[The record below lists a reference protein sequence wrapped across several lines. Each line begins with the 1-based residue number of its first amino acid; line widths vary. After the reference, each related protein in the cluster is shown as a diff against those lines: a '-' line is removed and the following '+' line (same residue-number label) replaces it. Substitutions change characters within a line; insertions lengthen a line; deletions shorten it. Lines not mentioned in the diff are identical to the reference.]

1 MRAYVRVWGVQGA
14 SKRQGNSQERG
25 RALFGNK
32 SMNLAAQL
40 IDSEFFEDMRA
51 HVTRNYQIAD
61 FYRDRYEAEGG
72 EIPDYVDTPE
82 RLKKWQIVREVFDPK
97 SYEETRRTLWLN
109 KSVNVHNCAKW
120 WDMECYAALNVK
132 DIKRVNLCRDK
143 FCFNCQSMLAAKRYG
158 KFAPILDSFK
168 DRYKIVHVVL
178 TVPNCEHEE
187 LKPLLDKM
195 YRKFPLL
202 MRYFKGQAKVR
213 GVNFLKYGY
222 GGAVR
227 GLEVTYNKDTAQ
239 YHPHFHCMVLLSP
252 QIDLRGRHTN
262 AYSFDHNDPTK
273 KHKFSDF
280 EILLQKIWYLLIN
293 DCKVT
298 ADNLERL
305 RIGYDV
311 QASDPQGYYHE
322 VFKYACKGA
331 FKESEGACIYQSQ
344 IFWTLYE
351 ALKNRRMIQ
360 GYGALHNFNDLDG
373 EILEEDTAALY
384 AAYVAKLQEVEKPVF
399 KVESLEEVCDR
410 SRGGCKYISKSNLRR
425 VLAER
430 RREERAEQGGKP

>member
-14 SKRQGNSQERG
+14 SKRQGNSPERG
-25 RALFGNK
+25 RALFDNK

-61 FYRDRYEAEGG
+61 FYRDRYEATCE
-72 EIPDYVDTPE
+72 ELYDNKCRAVD
-82 RLKKWQIVREVFDPK
+82 
-97 SYEETRRTLWLN
+97 
-109 KSVNVHNCAKW
+109 NCAKW
-120 WDMECYAALNVK
+120 WDIEHYTALNVK

-143 FCFNCQSMLAAKRYG
+143 FCFNCQSMLAAKRFS
-158 KFAPILDSFK
+158 KFVPVLEENARK
-168 DRYKIVHVVL
+168 YKILHVVF
-178 TVPNCEHEE
+178 TVPNCEPDE
-187 LKPLLDKM
+187 LKPLLDRM
-195 YRKFPLL
+195 YRKFPFVL
-202 MRYFKGQAKVR
+202 RYFKGQAKVR
-213 GVNFLKYGY
+213 GVDFVKYGY
-222 GGAVR
+222 AGAVR
-227 GLEVTYNKDTAQ
+227 GLEVSYNSEEKT
-239 YHPHFHCMVLLSP
+239 YHPHFHCMLLLRRGV
-252 QIDLRGRHTN
+252 DLRGKHTN
-262 AYSFDHNDPTK
+262 AYSFDHFDPTQ

-280 EILLQKIWYLLIN
+280 EILLQKIWYLLLN

-305 RIGYDV
+305 KIGYDV
-311 QASDPQGYYHE
+311 QASDPQGNYHE

-331 FKESEGACIYQSQ
+331 FKGGEGAAIYQAQ

-351 ALKNRRMIQ
+351 ALHSRRMIQ